1 MAPARPVLERFL
13 EKIGKPD
20 AEGCCRWLASHNRKE
35 ARKKNENF
43 GDFAKVISS
52 VSGISSK
59 CPPSRR
65 GRSRARHPRKPTP
78 RSSRAASFLIEPDV
92 PFFIRRAGILAGV
105 REACELVDG

>member
-65 GRSRARHPRKPTP
+65 GRSRARSAKTDPQVIPSRRVFLRARLTFLDKP
-78 RSSRAASFLIEPDV
+78 S
-92 PFFIRRAGILAGV
+92 
-105 REACELVDG
+105 